1 MPTAHSSLLPLLLI
15 LLPICGALFTVLFGW
30 VKIKNAREIN
40 TLVILA
46 VQLYG
51 TLRLALLVFNG
62 RVVHCLGN
70 AICIDGLS
78 ALMVILVNALVFLVA
93 LYSVRYMQHEVAS
106 GVISDGRLTLYY
118 GLLLLFTGTM
128 NWTVTTNHL
137 VMLYVAMEAST
148 LATALLVAFYR
159 NRPSLEAGFKYV
171 LLVVVG
177 MTFALFGVVL
187 MFAAAYPHLGSAGL
201 LISEVGRIAAVIPKN
216 IALLAIA
223 FLTVGFATKAGLVPF
238 HAWLPDAHS
247 EAPAPISALLSGLI
261 IKLGAYALTRT
272 VTIFA
277 PTYHAI
283 VVFIAILSTLSM
295 VVGIV
300 MALAQDDLK
309 RMLAFSSVSQ
319 ISYVFEG
326 LGLGTYL
333 GIYGGLFH
341 LVNHTIIKALLFLSV
356 GALMYANRGRRRI
369 SELAGM
375 GKKMPITAFCFIVGA
390 LAISG
395 LPPLNG
401 FASKFTL
408 FLAIG
413 EAGLYWALALSLF
426 TGLLT
431 LACLMRAA
439 YLVFWK
445 TGDGDTV
452 HTVKEAPGWMS
463 LVMLI
468 LAGLCLLI
476 GLYPNL
482 LYPILHQA
490 TNAVLAIWSVG
501 Q

>member
-1 MPTAHSSLLPLLLI
+1 MPTAQSSMLPLLLI
-15 LLPICGALFTVLFGW
+15 LLPICGSLFTVLFGW
-30 VKIKNAREIN
+30 MKTKNGREIN
-40 TLVILA
+40 TLAILA

-51 TLRLALLVFNG
+51 VVRVSWRVFNG
-62 RVVHCLGN
+62 QTLLAAGN
-70 AICIDGLS
+70 AIAIDGLS
-78 ALMVILVNALVFLVA
+78 GAMVLLVNALVFLIA
-93 LYSVRYMQHEVAS
+93 LYSVPYMRHEVAR
-106 GVISDGRLTLYY
+106 GTISEGRLTLYY
-118 GLLLLFTGTM
+118 SLLLLFTGTM

-137 VMLYVAMEAST
+137 VMLYVALEAST

-159 NRPSLEAGFKYV
+159 NKASLEAGFKYV

-177 MTFALFGVVL
+177 MTFALFGIVL
-187 MFAAAYPHLGSAGL
+187 MFAAAHPYLGSSAL
-201 LISEVGRIAAVIPKN
+201 LISEVRRIVAVIPKN
-216 IALLAIA
+216 IALLSIA

-261 IKLGAYALTRT
+261 IKIGAYALTRT

-283 VVFIAILSTLSM
+283 VVFIAILCSISM

-326 LGLGTYL
+326 LGLGTYM

-341 LVNHTIIKALLFLSV
+341 LINHTLIKALLFLCV
-356 GALMYANRGRRRI
+356 GALMYSTGGLRRI
-369 SELAGM
+369 SQMAGM
-375 GKKMPITAFCFIVGA
+375 AKKMPVTAYCFIIGA

-401 FASKFTL
+401 FASKFSL

-413 EAGLYWALALSLF
+413 DARLYWALGISLF

-431 LACLMRAA
+431 LACLVRAA

-445 TGDGDTV
+445 KPEQESTAV
-452 HTVKEAPGWMS
+452 VQEVPPLMMFS
-463 LVMLI
+463 IVV
-468 LAGLCLLI
+468 LAGLCMVI
-476 GLYPNL
+476 GLFPNF
-482 LYPILHQA
+482 LHPVLQCA
-490 TNAVLAIWSVG
+490 TRAVLTIWSPTP
-501 Q
+501 